1 MPPCLNA
8 LFRDLRTLLLAS
20 PALLLALAGFGDV
33 PETWI
38 AGGSG
43 FGQPYIVKGHPY
55 LPYASAKGFVQTGT
69 ASWYGAECQGLP
81 TASGERYDQFGLT
94 AAHKLLPLGT
104 RVRVTNLKNGRSVV
118 VRINDRGPY
127 AGSRIIDLTR
137 TAADR
142 LGMREAGTARVRIAS
157 LDGKDETQKMNT
169 LKLQGFSAESP
180 LHPKKGGLF
189 R

>member
-1 MPPCLNA
+1 MPPFLNA
-8 LFRDLRTLLLAS
+8 PFRALRTMILAI
-20 PALLLALAGFGDV
+20 LVLMLALAGYGDV
-33 PETWI
+33 PETWL

-69 ASWYGAECQGLP
+69 ASWYGSECQGLP

-104 RVRVTNLKNGRSVV
+104 RIRVTNLRNGRSVV

-157 LDGKDETQKMNT
+157 LDGKDETPRTSM
-169 LKLQGFSAESP
+169 LK
-180 LHPKKGGLF
+180 
-189 R
+189 